1 MGRSRGGGRR
11 GRGAGEGGRSRGRG
25 CGPVTGLEGAE
36 RGSGAAGRPA
46 WAPGRRCGASPSA
59 ERPGRPAASAGL
71 GSSGLPV
78 PCSAL
83 HQPSAPPRAARP
95 RSVRGPA
102 DPSLSR
108 RVCAHCSCEPA
119 GPAQLEASR
128 SLPPSAPS
136 PPIVVGIG
144 VPTGNVAM
152 PPSPR
157 KVGKGIRQSGG
168 RRGWTEEA
176 MQREGA
182 CWMLA
187 RWEEG
192 WCGLDV
198 QRTRITLAAILGG

>member
-1 MGRSRGGGRR
+1 M
-11 GRGAGEGGRSRGRG
+11 
-25 CGPVTGLEGAE
+25 
-36 RGSGAAGRPA
+36 
-46 WAPGRRCGASPSA
+46 

-71 GSSGLPV
+71 WSSGLPV

-83 HQPSAPPRAARP
+83 HQPSASPGLP
-95 RSVRGPA
+95 GPA
-102 DPSLSR
+102 LSAGQQIGR
-108 RVCAHCSCEPA
+108 CPAVCAHIA
-119 GPAQLEASR
+119 ALR
-128 SLPPSAPS
+128 SQPISPPSSALS
-136 PPIVVGIG
+136 PPIVVGIR

-152 PPSPR
+152 PLSPM

-168 RRGWTEEA
+168 RKGWTEEA

-198 QRTRITLAAILGG
+198 QPTRITLAAILGG